1 MSTIN
6 SILLVVNALMIV
18 ANLGALTLLAHL
30 VHQMHIG
37 SKQVEQAIK
46 EGRANLK

>member
-1 MSTIN
+1 MNTVN
-6 SILLVVNALMIV
+6 SILLIVNALLIAV
-18 ANLGALTLLAHL
+18 NIGALTLLAHL
-30 VHQMHIG
+30 VHQMHVG